1 MVLVVVYSEAA
12 AWACARLLVR
22 FVQGISYSPEPGP
35 SPNPARATNGPFDIR
50 LGYRALPELIDRLK
64 SRGFVIASQAR
75 VSDRFNRIAGWG
87 LYPPYREKT
96 QTGLRLVGRDS
107 TTLSANNFPESIYS
121 SFDEVPAPVRET
133 LLFLENRELF
143 DDRSPFR
150 NPAIEWDR
158 FVAAVASFAGG
169 KLLGSG
175 GRFGASTLATQ
186 LEKLRHAPGGI
197 TRTPGDKA
205 RQMASATLRSYLE
218 GTRTTEVRRT
228 ILTDYLNALPVGAS
242 PGYGEVI
249 GLRDGLHVWFGI
261 DADSADSRM
270 RAAMTGTV
278 TPEAAR
284 DYRAVVMLLIA
295 QRRPSYYLRTEE
307 GRKALA
313 AITDSHLRL
322 LGAGGTVPEALTRGA
337 LAATTRIRETAPPS
351 PPTSFVERKAINA
364 TRSRL
369 KDLLG
374 TRSLYELDRYD
385 LAAHVTIDGVAQ
397 RAATDLIRQM
407 EDPEFVRQSGLDTER
422 QLGGSALDRVAYSF
436 LLYERTPKGNA
447 IRIQVDNL
455 DRPFDLNTGARLE
468 LGSTAK
474 LRTLVTYLEIVNTLH
489 AELTDTTNRDSTS
502 RARTAQDPIS
512 RWAREF
518 LTTHPEADARATLEA
533 AMERRYS
540 ANPGERFFTGGGVHV
555 FGNFDHT
562 FDHRSPTLREG
573 LRHSVNLVYIRVM
586 RDIVSYHEHR
596 LPQYGTGLLEDP
608 EHPARRVFLEQFA
621 EAEGRTLVAH
631 SFRKHRGL
639 EQDSSL
645 ALLLGGRVTPQRWAR
660 MVLAVAP
667 ATSAAALGARMAGR
681 FGPDT
686 LSTAEAQRI
695 RRALPE
701 GLGLAD
707 RAFVTGVDPLEL
719 WVAAQLGER
728 PDLTLDQLQV
738 AGVQARRDAY
748 AWLFRN
754 TPSVR
759 RAQDRALRIV
769 LERQA
774 FAPIRAA
781 WQRLGYPYP
790 DMVPSLATAIG
801 SSGDRPGALAELV
814 GILVADGVRTPVVR
828 VEELRFGKGTP
839 YEVVLRSTAVP
850 GTRVLSSDV
859 ATVARRAMA
868 DVVESGTASLL
879 RGAVRGADGSA
890 LVIGGK
896 TGTGSNDVKTF
907 GTGGRL
913 VSTRAAS
920 RTATFVFYIG
930 DRFYGV
936 ATAYVEGNAAER
948 FRFTSGLPV
957 RMVKLLL
964 PRINELLLSSGA
976 QGTLAVSR
984 EPVPVTSSE

>member
-1 MVLVVVYSEAA
+1 MRTLVSVSVVLVVVYSEAA
-12 AWACARLLVR
+12 AWACARLLAR
-22 FVQGISYSPEPGP
+22 YVQGISYALEPGP
-35 SPNPARATNGPFDIR
+35 SPNPARAPNGPFDIR
-50 LGYRALPELIDRLK
+50 LGYRALPSLVDRLE
-64 SRGFVIASQAR
+64 SRGFVVASQAR
-75 VSDRFNRIAGWG
+75 ISDRFNQIAGWG

-96 QTGLRLVGRDS
+96 QAGLRLMGRDG
-107 TTLSANNFPESIYS
+107 TLISVNHFPEHVYA
-121 SFDEVPAPVRET
+121 SFDEVPGPVRET

-169 KLLGSG
+169 KLLGGG

-218 GTRTTEVRRT
+218 GTRTTEVRRV
-228 ILTDYLNALPVGAS
+228 ILTDYLNALPVGAF

-249 GLRDGLHVWFGI
+249 GLRDGLHVWFGL
-261 DADSADSRM
+261 DADSSDARLH
-270 RAAMTGTV
+270 AAMSGV
-278 TPEAAR
+278 VPGEAAEA
-284 DYRAVVMLLIA
+284 YRAVVMLLIA
-295 QRRPSYYLRTEE
+295 QRRPAYYLQTAE
-307 GRKALA
+307 GRRALA

-322 LGAGGTVPEALTRGA
+322 LGTAGTVPELLTRRA
-337 LAATTRIRETAPPS
+337 LGVTVEVRATAPPS
-351 PPTSFVERKAINA
+351 PPVSFVERKAINA

-369 KDLLG
+369 RALLG
-374 TRSLYELDRYD
+374 ARSLYELDRFD
-385 LAAHVTIDGVAQ
+385 LTARITIDESAQ
-397 RAATDLIRQM
+397 RAATGLIRQM
-407 EDPEFVRQSGLDTER
+407 GDPDFVRTSGLDTER
-422 QLGGSALDRVAYSF
+422 QLGRSDLSQVAYSIV
-436 LLYERTPKGNA
+436 LYERTPRGNA
-447 IRIQVDNL
+447 IRVQVDNL

-474 LRTLVTYLEIVNTLH
+474 LRTLVTYLEIVAELH
-489 AELTDTTNRDSTS
+489 AELSDTTGLDSTS

-518 LTTHPEADARATLEA
+518 RDAHPGVDLRATLEA

-540 ANPGERFFTGGGVHV
+540 ANPSERFFTGGGVHV
-555 FGNFDHT
+555 FGNFDRV
-562 FDHRSPTLREG
+562 FDHQSPTVREG
-573 LRHSVNLVYIRVM
+573 LRHSINLVFIRLM
-586 RDIVSYHEHR
+586 RDLVRYHEHR

-608 EHPARRVFLEQFA
+608 GHPARRVFLEQFA
-621 EAEGRTLVAH
+621 EAEGRTLVAQYY
-631 SFRKHRGL
+631 RKHRTIGG
-639 EQDSSL
+639 DSSFTL
-645 ALLLGGRVTPQRWAR
+645 MLGGRVTPQRWAR

-667 ATSAAALGARMAGR
+667 ATSAGGLGAEMAGR

-719 WVAAQLGER
+719 WVVSQLRDTPEA
-728 PDLTLDQLQV
+728 TLDQIQT
-738 AGVQARRDAY
+738 AGVQARREAY

-754 TPSVR
+754 TTAVR
-759 RAQDRALRIV
+759 RAQDRALRII
-769 LERQA
+769 LERHA

-781 WQRLGYPYP
+781 WRRLGYPYP
-790 DMVPSLATAIG
+790 DMVPSLASAIG

-814 GILVADGVRTPVVR
+814 GILVADGIRNPVVR
-828 VEELRFGKGTP
+828 VQELHFAMGTP
-839 YEVVLRSTAVP
+839 YEVVLRSTTLP
-850 GTRVLSSDV
+850 GTRVLPPEV
-859 ATVARRAMA
+859 AGVARMAMA

-879 RGAVRGADGSA
+879 RGSVRAADSSVV
-890 LVIGGK
+890 VIGGK
-896 TGTGSNDVKTF
+896 TGTGQNE
-907 GTGGRL
+907 GN
-913 VSTRAAS
+913 

-936 ATAYVEGNAAER
+936 ATAYVEGAAAER

-957 RMVKLLL
+957 RVVKLLL
-964 PRINELLLSSGA
+964 PRITSLLLTPGGS
-976 QGTLAVSR
+976 
-984 EPVPVTSSE
+984 

>member
-1 MVLVVVYSEAA
+1 MRILVAASVSFVVVYSEAV
-12 AWACARLLVR
+12 AWACARLLAR
-22 FVQGISYSPEPGP
+22 YVQGISYSPEPGP
-35 SPNPARATNGPFDIR
+35 SPSPAIASNGPYDIR
-50 LGYRALPELIDRLK
+50 LGYHALPDLVDRLK

-75 VSDRFNRIAGWG
+75 ISDRFNRIAGWG

-107 TTLSANNFPESIYS
+107 TTLSANNFPENIYS

-150 NPAIEWDR
+150 NPAVEWDR

-169 KLLGSG
+169 KLLGGG

-205 RQMASATLRSYLE
+205 RQMVSATLRSYLE
-218 GTRTTEVRRT
+218 GTRTTEVRRA

-249 GLRDGLHVWFGI
+249 GLRDGLHVWFGLN
-261 DADSADSRM
+261 ADSADARM
-270 RAAMTGTV
+270 RAAMSGVVSTGAA
-278 TPEAAR
+278 EA
-284 DYRAVVMLLIA
+284 YRAVVMLLIA
-295 QRRPSYYLRTEE
+295 QRRPTYYLQTAE
-307 GRKALA
+307 GARALA

-322 LGAGGTVPEALTRGA
+322 LGAGGTVPGRLTRSA
-337 LAATTRIRETAPPS
+337 LAATVTVRGTAPPS
-351 PPTSFVERKAINA
+351 PPASFVERKAINA
-364 TRSRL
+364 TRTRL
-369 KDLLG
+369 RNLTG
-374 TRSLYELDRYD
+374 TRGLYELDRYD
-385 LAAHVTIDGVAQ
+385 LTARITVDGPAQ
-397 RAATDLIRQM
+397 RAATDLIQQM
-407 EDPEFVRQSGLDTER
+407 EDPGFVRRSGLDTER

-436 LLYERTPKGNA
+436 LLYERTSKGNA

-474 LRTLVTYLEIVNTLH
+474 LRTLVTYLEIVHTLH
-489 AELTDTTNRDSTS
+489 AELADTTNSDSTS

-518 LTTHPEADARATLEA
+518 LKARPEADARATLEA

-540 ANPGERFFTGGGVHV
+540 GNPGERFFTGGGVHI
-555 FGNFDHT
+555 FSNFDHT
-562 FDHRSPTLREG
+562 FDHQSPTLLEG
-573 LRHSVNLVYIRVM
+573 LRHSVNLVYIRLM

-608 EHPARRVFLEQFA
+608 GHPARRIFLEQFA
-621 EAEGRTLVAH
+621 EAEGRTLVAQYY
-631 SFRKHRGL
+631 RKHRPL
-639 EQDSSL
+639 DRDSSVTM
-645 ALLLGGRVTPQRWAR
+645 LLGGRVTPQRWGRLELALEPATPAPVLAAR
-660 MVLAVAP
+660 MVQ
-667 ATSAAALGARMAGR
+667 R
-681 FGPDT
+681 FGRDT
-686 LSTAEAQRI
+686 LPTSQVWRI

-707 RAFVTGVDPLEL
+707 RAFVAGVDPLEL
-719 WVAAQLGER
+719 WVVSRLRETPEA
-728 PDLTLDQLQV
+728 TLDQMQT
-738 AGVQARRDAY
+738 AGAQARRESF

-754 TPSVR
+754 TPAVR
-759 RAQDRALRIV
+759 RAQDRSLRIV
-769 LERQA
+769 LERRA
-774 FAPIRAA
+774 FEPIRAA

-790 DMVPSLATAIG
+790 DMVPSLGTAIG

-814 GILVADGVRTPVVR
+814 GILVGDGIRNPVIR
-828 VEELRFGKGTP
+828 VEELHFAEGTP
-839 YEVVLRSTAVP
+839 YDVVLRSTAVP
-850 GTRVLSSDV
+850 GSRVLSSEV
-859 ATVARRAMA
+859 AAVARMAMA

-879 RGAVRGADGSA
+879 RGAVRGADSSVVA
-890 LVIGGK
+890 IGGK
-896 TGTGSNDVKTF
+896 TGTGQNEVKTF
-907 GTGGRL
+907 GTGGRVL
-913 VSTRAAS
+913 SSRATS

-936 ATAYVEGNAAER
+936 ATAYVEGPTAER

-964 PRINELLLSSGA
+964 PRIEGLLLTPGES
-976 QGTLAVSR
+976 
-984 EPVPVTSSE
+984 